1 MSNSVIVQLTEPQL
15 LVLTTLPEIKNRTDS
30 RSIRND
36 FTGWTKALSLPLAH
50 PAQAFRTSSDNGQ
63 RCNQTPPYASYA
75 NLNAFLT
82 FRTFGPATRQIRQT
96 SRHHIQL
103 LEGHFSGQHAR
114 LRHTALI
121 VIVLYLPTAFNA
133 KKQHS
138 RQQYSAILARTTTEK
153 LPLSL
158 VFR

>member
-1 MSNSVIVQLTEPQL
+1 M
-15 LVLTTLPEIKNRTDS
+15 
-30 RSIRND
+30 
-36 FTGWTKALSLPLAH
+36 
-50 PAQAFRTSSDNGQ
+50 SSDNGQ
-63 RCNQTPPYASYA
+63 RCIRTPPYASHA
-75 NLNAFLT
+75 NLNACLT

-96 SRHHIQL
+96 SRYHIQL
-103 LEGHFSGQHAR
+103 LEGQFLGQHAR

-121 VIVLYLPTAFNA
+121 VIELYTPAATNA

-138 RQQYSAILARTTTEK
+138 RQQYLAILARTRTEN